1 MQPSTKPLNPVET
14 AKVVIIGSGPAGYT
28 AAIYAA
34 RANLDP
40 ILFEGGGAQ
49 IEPITIPGGQLMITT
64 EVENYPGFPKGVQGP
79 ELMDLFR
86 AQAVRF
92 GTRVRTAD
100 VTQVDL
106 LSGRPFKVTSGDEVV
121 MADTVIIATGASAK
135 WLNIPSEQTFMNHG
149 VSACATC
156 DGALFKGRDLIVV
169 GGGDTAM
176 EEANFL
182 SRFAPKVTIVHRRD
196 EFRASKIML
205 ERARKNPKIQFILNA
220 VVDEI
225 QGEMPRPGVTGVR
238 LKDTRT
244 GALTQMPVGGVF
256 VAIGHEPN
264 SKIFRGQLD
273 MDPAGYLL
281 TQPGSTATKIAG
293 VFACGDVAD
302 HVYRQAI
309 TAAGTGCMAA
319 IDAERFLAH

>member
-1 MQPSTKPLNPVET
+1 MPLPERTKV
-14 AKVVIIGSGPAGYT
+14 AIIGSGPAGYT
-28 AAIYAA
+28 AAIYAG

-40 ILFEGGGAQ
+40 VLFEGGGAA
-49 IEPITIPGGQLMITT
+49 IEPVTLPGGQLMITT

-79 ELMDLFR
+79 ELMELFK
-86 AQAVRF
+86 AQAERF
-92 GTRVRTAD
+92 GTRVITGD
-100 VTQVDL
+100 VTAVDL
-106 LSGRPFKVTSGDEVV
+106 SDRPFKITSSEGNLVAET
-121 MADTVIIATGASAK
+121 MIIATGASAK
-135 WLNIPSEQTFMNHG
+135 WLGIPSEPKFQNYG

-156 DGALFKGRDLIVV
+156 DGALFKGRELIVV

-182 SRFAPKVTIVHRRD
+182 TRFATKVTIVHRRE

-205 ERARKNPKIQFILNA
+205 DRALRNPKITLITNA
-220 VVDEI
+220 VVEEI
-225 QGEMPRPGVTGVR
+225 LGELPRPGVTGVKLR
-238 LKDTRT
+238 DTRDNSIRE
-244 GALTQMPVGGVF
+244 MPAGGLF

-264 SKIFRGQLD
+264 SKLFRGLLD
-273 MDPAGYLL
+273 MDAAGYLKVK
-281 TQPGSTATKIAG
+281 PGSTATKVPG

-319 IDAERFLAH
+319 IDAERFLG

>member
-1 MQPSTKPLNPVET
+1 MSLPERTKV
-14 AKVVIIGSGPAGYT
+14 AIIGSGPAGYT
-28 AAIYAA
+28 AAIYAG

-40 ILFEGGGAQ
+40 VLFEGGGAA
-49 IEPITIPGGQLMITT
+49 IEPVTLPGGQLMITT

-79 ELMDLFR
+79 ELMELFK
-86 AQAVRF
+86 AQAERF
-92 GTRVRTAD
+92 GTRVVTGD
-100 VTQVDL
+100 VTAVDL
-106 LSGRPFKVTSGDEVV
+106 SDRPFKITSTEGNLVAE
-121 MADTVIIATGASAK
+121 TIIIATGASAK
-135 WLNIPSEQTFMNHG
+135 WLGIPSEPKFQNYG

-156 DGALFKGRDLIVV
+156 DGALFKGRELIVV

-182 SRFAPKVTIVHRRD
+182 TRFATKVTIVHRRE

-205 ERARKNPKIQFILNA
+205 DRAMHNPKITLITNA
-220 VVDEI
+220 VVEEI
-225 QGEMPRPGVTGVR
+225 LGELPRPGVTGVKLR
-238 LKDTRT
+238 DTRDNSIRE
-244 GALTQMPVGGVF
+244 MPAGGLF

-264 SKIFRGQLD
+264 SKLFQGLLD
-273 MDPAGYLL
+273 MDAAGYLKVK
-281 TQPGSTATKIAG
+281 PGSTATKIPG

-319 IDAERFLAH
+319 IDAERFLG

>member
-1 MQPSTKPLNPVET
+1 MPLPERTKV
-14 AKVVIIGSGPAGYT
+14 AIIGSGPAGYT
-28 AAIYAA
+28 AAIYAG

-40 ILFEGGGAQ
+40 VLFEGGGAA
-49 IEPITIPGGQLMITT
+49 IEPVTLPGGQLMITT

-79 ELMDLFR
+79 ELMELFK
-86 AQAVRF
+86 AQAERF
-92 GTRVRTAD
+92 GTRVITGD
-100 VTQVDL
+100 VTAVDL
-106 LSGRPFKVTSGDEVV
+106 SDRPFKITSSEGNLVAET
-121 MADTVIIATGASAK
+121 MIIATGASAK
-135 WLNIPSEQTFMNHG
+135 WLGIPSEPKFQNYG

-156 DGALFKGRDLIVV
+156 DGALFKGRELNVV

-182 SRFAPKVTIVHRRD
+182 TRFATKVTIVHRRE

-205 ERARKNPKIQFILNA
+205 DRALRNPKITLITNA
-220 VVDEI
+220 VVEEI
-225 QGEMPRPGVTGVR
+225 LGELPRPGVTGVKLR
-238 LKDTRT
+238 DTRDNSIRE
-244 GALTQMPVGGVF
+244 MPAGGLF

-264 SKIFRGQLD
+264 SKLFRGLLD
-273 MDPAGYLL
+273 MDAAGYLKVK
-281 TQPGSTATKIAG
+281 PGSTATKVPG

-319 IDAERFLAH
+319 IDAERFLG